1 MENVREKIAKL
12 LALGDS
18 PNENEARAAL
28 LKARELMAEYKL
40 SPEEFEKRT
49 DAKVVK
55 RTIGIFCT
63 KMTDQWASRLN
74 ALIARHYCCGSYRHR
89 QKKGDRTVELG
100 LIGFEEDW
108 EICAHIVRY
117 AYECVKSRC
126 KEITAKAKRYGATG
140 KEIRQACNAYGWGFC
155 AGLSDAY
162 DAQEREHQEWGLV
175 MVVPR
180 QVTEVIQ
187 SMGKGSVF
195 STASIQPNHDSYLRM
210 GYADGQKFDPGAR
223 IPESERMKALA

>member
-12 LALGDS
+12 LALGES
-18 PNENEARAAL
+18 PNENEAREAL
-28 LKARELMAEYKL
+28 LKARELMAEHKL
-40 SPEEFEKRT
+40 SPDEFKKTT

-63 KMTDQWASRLN
+63 KMTDQWAVRLN
-74 ALIARHYCCGSYRHR
+74 GLIARHYCCGSYRHR

-100 LIGFEEDW
+100 LVGFEEDW

-126 KEITAKAKRYGATG
+126 KEITARAKRVGATG

-162 DAQEREHQEWGLV
+162 AAQEKEHQEWGLV

-187 SMGKGSVF
+187 GMGKGTVF
-195 STASIQPNHDSYLRM
+195 TNAIIQSHHDSYLQM
-210 GYADGQKFDPGAR
+210 GYADGQKFVPGTC
-223 IPESERMKALA
+223 IPEPERQKALA